1 MILTFRN
8 NWKIELVGESI
19 LESELLVA
27 NGQRPTKVMFAGQ
40 WMTAMRNP
48 GLSAR
53 NRYGPNIYRHA
64 QHWLDLR
71 RGPWGRYNSGSFTKC
86 PLPGHT
92 ACLDQFPT
100 DGNLQFSDYPLF

>member
-53 NRYGPNIYRHA
+53 NRYGPNLVPRV
-64 QHWLDLR
+64 LR
-71 RGPWGRYNSGSFTKC
+71 LLGQRFGRRERLWDNG
-86 PLPGHT
+86 LI
-92 ACLDQFPT
+92 QF
-100 DGNLQFSDYPLF
+100 F